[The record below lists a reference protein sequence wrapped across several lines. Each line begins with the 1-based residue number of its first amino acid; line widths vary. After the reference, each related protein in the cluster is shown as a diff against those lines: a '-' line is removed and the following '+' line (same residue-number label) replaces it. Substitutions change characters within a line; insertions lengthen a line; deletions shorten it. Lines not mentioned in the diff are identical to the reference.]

1 MKIKS
6 ILIFLFITPIIVL
19 GYSSSY
25 YYQNSVDGIALV
37 NSSSVVSEK
46 ATGVFNNFA
55 SQNSKGFFYY
65 DCGIQNVN
73 STFYFNSINFSG
85 QIYVDPYSLFMGR
98 VESSVLD
105 ESGNL
110 IQLGKNLLGLSGQF
124 HNFYWGGKL
133 IYASAENSV
142 FDAFANGWGVSLGLR
157 KKVKKTTFGLNYSS
171 PIVLNWDKNS
181 DLIFYNYISPEF
193 NLGTSYAL
201 SKNKVF
207 FLGLRYMFPQVRMS
221 GTGVVRNVLLYNQ
234 EINLSLGMKL
244 GYSLEQFTFVH
255 NIGLAVLQNN
265 KLGTVEEGN
274 LIVKAGTGLN
284 LSYADLPMELKI
296 GYNCDITSKPMQ
308 IFKIGLLYNF

>member
-6 ILIFLFITPIIVL
+6 ILIFLLVIPAILL

-25 YYQNSVDGIALV
+25 YYQNSADGIALI

-46 ATGVFNNFA
+46 ATGVFNNFGTK
-55 SQNSKGFFYY
+55 NSKGFFYY
-65 DCGIQNVN
+65 DFGMQNVN
-73 STFYFNSINFSG
+73 STSYFNSINFAG
-85 QIYVDPYSLFMGR
+85 QINLDTYALFVGR
-98 VESSVLD
+98 VESSIID
-105 ESGNL
+105 ESQNL

-124 HNFYWGGKL
+124 HNFYWGGRL
-133 IYASAENSV
+133 IYAMAENSV
-142 FDAFANGWGVSLGLR
+142 YGAFANGLGVSFGLR
-157 KKVKKTTFGLNYSS
+157 KKVNKTTFGLNYSS
-171 PIVLNWDKNS
+171 PISLNWDKNS
-181 DLIFYNYISPEF
+181 DLIFYNYISSEF

-221 GTGVVRNVLLYNQ
+221 GTGVVRNVLLYYQ

-244 GYSLEQFTFVH
+244 GYSLKQFSFTH
-255 NIGLAVLQNN
+255 NFGLAVLQDN

-274 LIVKAGTGLN
+274 LTVKAGTGLN
-284 LSYADLPMELKI
+284 LSYAELPIVLKI
-296 GYNCDITSKPMQ
+296 GYNCDITSEPMQ